1 MQIGATYCW
10 LTASAG
16 AKVTFDVI
24 VFPPLAASL
33 GVTLEPAEPRPGQP
47 FRIAATANVGQYGI
61 FNADIAVRMIQG
73 TTSASLSASSVNT
86 SFGGAGW
93 FTVTPDARLGDYQIE
108 LKYRDKT
115 LLIPVRAPANPWQDL
130 WWSGIGENGWGMSV
144 VQHRDVLFSII
155 YAYDNAGKAVWY
167 VMTNGEWNAAHTA
180 FSGLVYVPKGSPLA
194 AYDASRFDI
203 GAPVGSLTLTFN
215 NQANDAT
222 LDYTINGVTGHKAIS
237 RILYG
242 EGGTSPTRNVGDLWW
257 GGVSQNGWGI
267 AVLQSGVSLFN
278 LWFTYDE
285 AGNAT
290 WYAMPSGYW
299 RDAKTYS
306 GGIYR
311 TTGTSWVGRPYDLS
325 AFHITEAGGYTLH
338 FNDDGT
344 ASFQYSFTDGR
355 TGTLPLTRI
364 PF

>member
-1 MQIGATYCW
+1 
-10 LTASAG
+10 
-16 AKVTFDVI
+16 
-24 VFPPLAASL
+24 
-33 GVTLEPAEPRPGQP
+33 
-47 FRIAATANVGQYGI
+47 
-61 FNADIAVRMIQG
+61 
-73 TTSASLSASSVNT
+73 
-86 SFGGAGW
+86 
-93 FTVTPDARLGDYQIE
+93 
-108 LKYRDKT
+108 
-115 LLIPVRAPANPWQDL
+115 
-130 WWSGIGENGWGMSV
+130 
-144 VQHRDVLFSII
+144 
-155 YAYDNAGKAVWY
+155 
-167 VMTNGEWNAAHTA
+167 
-180 FSGLVYVPKGSPLA
+180 VYVPKGSPLA

-222 LDYTINGVTGHKAIS
+222 LDYAINGVTGHKAIS

-311 TTGTSWVGRPYDLS
+311 TTGSSWVGRPYDLS